1 MHLQIA
7 LRIVGSLLMMFS
19 LTMLVPVL
27 WSFYF
32 NDGVAVVFINA
43 FAYTFGAGFL
53 LWLVFH
59 RYQAEMRIKDGFLVT
74 VMFYLAL
81 GSFGSIPFANAHIGL
96 SAADAFFESN
106 PSGLNLSKLVHM
118 GGWLNLGGPGSDIV
132 PPWGK

>member
-59 RYQAEMRIKDGFLVT
+59 RYQAEMRIKDGF
-74 VMFYLAL
+74 
-81 GSFGSIPFANAHIGL
+81 
-96 SAADAFFESN
+96 
-106 PSGLNLSKLVHM
+106 
-118 GGWLNLGGPGSDIV
+118 
-132 PPWGK
+132 

>member
-32 NDGVAVVFINA
+32 NDGVAVVFISA

-53 LWLVFH
+53 LWLVFNLKWE
-59 RYQAEMRIKDGFLVT
+59 ALRIL
-74 VMFYLAL
+74 
-81 GSFGSIPFANAHIGL
+81 
-96 SAADAFFESN
+96 
-106 PSGLNLSKLVHM
+106 
-118 GGWLNLGGPGSDIV
+118 
-132 PPWGK
+132 